1 MISNFSV
8 YIHMILTLFDLW
20 MTGGASIIVLLQSS
34 DVAVV

>member
-8 YIHMILTLFDLW
+8 YMILTLFDLW
-20 MTGGASIIVLLQSS
+20 MTGGESIIVLLQSS